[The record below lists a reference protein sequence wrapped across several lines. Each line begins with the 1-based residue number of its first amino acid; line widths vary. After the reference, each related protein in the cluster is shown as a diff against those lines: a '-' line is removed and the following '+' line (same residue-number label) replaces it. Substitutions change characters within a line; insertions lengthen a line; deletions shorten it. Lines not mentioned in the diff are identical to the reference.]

1 MSRKITAIILNYKNY
16 QDVCTCIES
25 LEKQNLNPEDSLKI
39 LIIDNNS
46 QDDSTEKL
54 KQKFPQHRYI
64 FNKENLGFAKG
75 VNQGIDLSYGDS
87 DYFLLVNNDAEL
99 SPDCLKKLLEI
110 SKENNLVGPTIF
122 YKQNPKIIWQEGGY
136 FSKGKMG
143 IIVPRKNKE
152 LISEET
158 KNVDFIS
165 GCIMLIPKKII
176 DTIGK
181 FDEKFF
187 FYGEDLDFCLRA
199 KKSGIPIFYRAD
211 AKSWHN
217 IKSIAENR
225 TSPFVLKNLAYSYLL
240 IIKKHFYNWR
250 FYGLALF
257 IFVYTPFRFCQ
268 IIKGKN
274 NLNNLKFWLQ
284 GGFSAWHKKI

>member
-1 MSRKITAIILNYKNY
+1 MNITAIILNYKNY
-16 QDVCTCIES
+16 QDVCACIES
-25 LEKQNLNPEDSLKI
+25 LEKQDLNSEDSLKI

-46 QDDSTEKL
+46 EDGSTEKL
-54 KQKFPQHRYI
+54 KQQFPQHSYI
-64 FNKENLGFAKG
+64 FNKKNFGFAKG
-75 VNQGIDLSYGDS
+75 VNQGIDLSYNNS

-99 SPDCLKKLLEI
+99 SPDCLKKLLET
-110 SKENNLVGPTIF
+110 SKGNDLIGPTIF
-122 YKQNPKIIWQEGGY
+122 YKQNPEIIWQEGGY
-136 FSKGKMG
+136 FLKNKMG
-143 IIVPRKNKE
+143 ITIPRKNKK

-181 FDEKFF
+181 FDENFF

-199 KKSGIPIFYRAD
+199 KKAGFSIIYRAD

-225 TSPFVLKNLAYSYLL
+225 TNPFVLKNLAYSYLL
-240 IIKKHFYNWR
+240 IIKKHFYNRR
-250 FYGLALF
+250 FYGLILF
-257 IFVYTPFRFCQ
+257 IFIYTPFRFYQ

-274 NLNNLKFWLQ
+274 NWRNLESWLQ
-284 GGFSAWHKKI
+284 GGWLAWHKKI